1 MNAVMNETV
10 TKDKVVSLTYA
21 IHDQNGK
28 TFESTDVPVSYVH
41 GGKSDLFEK
50 IEQELNGKT
59 VGDKIEVILKADEA
73 FGQHNPDLT
82 FTDDVDNMP
91 PQLRRVGAQLEAQ
104 NANGDMLQFVVT
116 NIKDGKLTVDAN
128 HPLAGQTVKFL
139 VEVKGVRDAT
149 EQEVSTGV
157 VEELYQ
163 TF

>member
-1 MNAVMNETV
+1 MNAVMNETI

-28 TFESTDVPVSYVH
+28 TFESTDVPVNYVH

-59 VGDKIEVILKADEA
+59 VGDKIEVVLKADEA

-116 NIKDGKLTVDAN
+116 NIEDGKLTVDAN

>member
-1 MNAVMNETV
+1 MNAVMNETI

-21 IHDQNGK
+21 IHDQHGEI
-28 TFESTDVPVSYVH
+28 FENIDIPVNYVH
-41 GGKSDLFEK
+41 GGKSELFEK

-59 VGDKIEVILKADEA
+59 AGDKIEVTLEPDEA
-73 FGQHNPDLT
+73 FGQHDPSLT

-116 NIKDGKLTVDAN
+116 NIEDGKLTVDAN
-128 HPLAGQTVKFL
+128 HPLAGQTVKFI
-139 VEVKGVRDAT
+139 VEVKSVRDAT
-149 EQEVSTGV
+149 EQEASTGV